1 MNKCCSLFP
10 PFFEK
15 KILEGLDY
23 IFRFDT
29 NLIKNADKNETNTFN
44 IELVQ
49 EGYTVVRAIGG
60 QSLMDFLIFQTE
72 TGISPAPSQ
81 VGVGD
86 ILILESLVEGL
97 HGQLGKWTSEPSGIV
112 HIDSEEGTA
121 LALKTGNARISYRF
135 GSDLLVTLNVEV
147 VKSTRISFL
156 PRDRHLTNEK
166 NVIQA
171 VELKLISDQI
181 LTGES
186 NQNNVLGLETDVKKA
201 KSVLATKNMF
211 SCQAKFVDEK
221 NDMANVFLVESG
233 FHGGNYACLF
243 TALDD
248 SLQFKD
254 DVEITVIPG

>member
-1 MNKCCSLFP
+1 M
-10 PFFEK
+10 
-15 KILEGLDY
+15 
-23 IFRFDT
+23 
-29 NLIKNADKNETNTFN
+29 
-44 IELVQ
+44 VQ

-60 QSLMDFLIFQTE
+60 QSLMDFLIFQVE
-72 TGISPAPSQ
+72 TGISPAASQ

-112 HIDSEEGTA
+112 HIDSEAGTA

-181 LTGES
+181 LTGER
-186 NQNNVLGLETDVKKA
+186 NQNNVLGLETDIKKA
-201 KSVLATKNMF
+201 ESVLATKNVF

-221 NDMANVFLVESG
+221 NDMTNVFLVEPG